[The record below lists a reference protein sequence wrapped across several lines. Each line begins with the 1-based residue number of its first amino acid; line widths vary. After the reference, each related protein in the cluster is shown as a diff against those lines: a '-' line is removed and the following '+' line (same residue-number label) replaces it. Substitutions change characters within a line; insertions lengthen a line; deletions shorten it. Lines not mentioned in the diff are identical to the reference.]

1 MMKLTVRLD
10 RMRIRAFHGLLPQ
23 ERVVGNIFEVSV
35 NVWFKVTASVETTE
49 DIGSTVNYA
58 ELAEMTRQI
67 MSVPCDLIETVAVK
81 IMHALCDRW
90 SFIEGGRVTVTKVT
104 PPVPVQMKGAS
115 VEIEW

>member
-1 MMKLTVRLD
+1 MKLTVKLD

-23 ERVVGNIFEVSV
+23 EKAVGNIFEVSV
-35 NVWFKVTASVETTE
+35 DVWLSVPVSCMATE

-58 ELAEMTRQI
+58 ELAEMVKQI

-81 IMHALCDRW
+81 IMHAVCDRW
-90 SFIEGGRVTVTKVT
+90 SFIEGGRVTVTKET

>member
-1 MMKLTVRLD
+1 M
-10 RMRIRAFHGLLPQ
+10 
-23 ERVVGNIFEVSV
+23 GNIFEVSV
-35 NVWFKVTASVETTE
+35 DVWLSVPVSCMATE

-58 ELAEMTRQI
+58 ELAEMVKQI

-81 IMHALCDRW
+81 IMQAVCDRW